1 MAERGQ
7 VLGGIVDS
15 HLDSWQLELEFEPE
29 SSFKTLKKCKP
40 WIMHSQHNK

>member
-15 HLDSWQLELEFEPE
+15 YLDSWQLELEFEFE
-29 SSFKTLKKCKP
+29 FFFKTLKKCKF
-40 WIMHSQHNK
+40 WIMYL